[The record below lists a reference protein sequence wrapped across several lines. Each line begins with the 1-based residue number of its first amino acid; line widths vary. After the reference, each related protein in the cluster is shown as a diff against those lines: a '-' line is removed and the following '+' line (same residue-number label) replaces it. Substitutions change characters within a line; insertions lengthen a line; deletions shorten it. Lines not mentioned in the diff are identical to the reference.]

1 MDGFLT
7 KPVDLNELARAIGPQ
22 GVSPIARRAL

>member
-7 KPVDLNELARAIGPQ
+7 KPVDLNELARAVGPQ
-22 GVSPIARRAL
+22 GVVPLVRRAL

>member
-7 KPVDLNELARAIGPQ
+7 KPVDLNELARAVGPQ
-22 GVSPIARRAL
+22 GVVALVRRAL